1 MPNSISQP
9 NDQNNEI
16 AVNKFFANVGLE
28 ISKHLG
34 AETEPKVPRRQQSMF
49 LFKVTKEEVKV
60 IVSNLDNKPFSGE
73 DFVNNLLLKMSA
85 PETIENITVLINRSF
100 DRANSHRA

>member
-1 MPNSISQP
+1 M
-9 NDQNNEI
+9 
-16 AVNKFFANVGLE
+16 E

-34 AETEPKVPRRQQSMF
+34 AEVEPKVPRRQQSMF

-60 IVSNLDNKPFSGE
+60 LVSNLDNKSFSSE

-85 PETIENITVLINRSF
+85 SVTIENITVLINRSF
-100 DRANSHRA
+100 NGANSHRAQKS